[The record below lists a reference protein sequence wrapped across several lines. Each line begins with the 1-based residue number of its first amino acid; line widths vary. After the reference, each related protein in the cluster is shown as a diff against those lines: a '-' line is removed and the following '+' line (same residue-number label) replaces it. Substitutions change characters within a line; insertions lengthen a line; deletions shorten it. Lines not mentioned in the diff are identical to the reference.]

1 MAINKEIVEYVAH
14 LSRIELEPQELEKI
28 SGQLS
33 SILDFIDKLK
43 GVNTDNIA
51 ATSHILPLSNV
62 LRQDHPGISLSSQK
76 ALANAPEKRDTFFIV
91 PKVIE

>member
-1 MAINKEIVEYVAH
+1 MAITKETVEYVAH

-33 SILDFIDKLK
+33 SIVDFIDKLRS
-43 GVNTDNIA
+43 VNTDNIA
-51 ATSHILPLSNV
+51 PTSHILPINNV
-62 LRQDHPGISLSSQK
+62 LRQDQPGK
-76 ALANAPEKRDTFFIV
+76 ALPAEKALENAPEKCDNFFIV

>member
-1 MAINKEIVEYVAH
+1 MAITKETVDDVAH
-14 LSRIELEPQELEKI
+14 LSRIKLDPQELEKI

-43 GVNTDNIA
+43 SVNTDNIA
-51 ATSHILPLSNV
+51 PTSHILPVSNV
-62 LRQDHPGISLSSQK
+62 LRQDQPGVSLSAGK
-76 ALANAPEKRDTFFIV
+76 ALENAPEKRDNFFVV

>member
-1 MAINKEIVEYVAH
+1 MIINKETVEYVAH
-14 LSRIELEPQELEKI
+14 LSRIELGPQELEKL

-43 GVNTDNIA
+43 SVNTDNIA
-51 ATSHILPLSNV
+51 PTSHILPVNNV
-62 LRQDHPGISLSSQK
+62 LRQDQPGLSLSAEK
-76 ALANAPEKRDTFFIV
+76 ALDNAPEKRQTFFVV

>member
-1 MAINKEIVEYVAH
+1 MAITKETVDDVAH
-14 LSRIELEPQELEKI
+14 LSRIKLDPQELEKI

-43 GVNTDNIA
+43 SVNTDNIA
-51 ATSHILPLSNV
+51 PTSHILPVSNV
-62 LRQDHPGISLSSQK
+62 LRQDQPGVSLPAGK
-76 ALANAPEKRDTFFIV
+76 ALENAPEKRDNFFVV

>member
-1 MAINKEIVEYVAH
+1 MAINKETVEYVAH

-43 GVNTDNIA
+43 GVNTDNILP
-51 ATSHILPLSNV
+51 TSHILALSNV
-62 LRQDHPGISLSSQK
+62 LRQDQPGGSLSSQK